1 MKIRTLD
8 DLSNSLSSQ
17 LAWRKKELSE
27 IKYLIESRSIPKH
40 KKNVLIRSSIAMIY
54 AHWEGFLKIAGRYY
68 LEYISSQR
76 LKNSELSKSFLT
88 ISLSSSSRLLENSKK
103 YSTYGSVID
112 FFENDLESR
121 ALIPFKSIIDTESNL
136 SSSVLKE
143 IIWCLNLSYDSFE
156 IKEKLIDEKMLAKRN
171 HIAHGEYLEIES
183 EDIIYLR
190 DEILALM
197 IEFKNQ
203 IENSALTKSFA
214 KRITLPSI
222 TQS

>member
-8 DLSNSLSSQ
+8 DLNRSLSDQ

-27 IKYLIESRSIPKH
+27 IKYLIESGSIPKH
-40 KKNVLIRSSIAMIY
+40 KKNVLIRSAIAMIY
-54 AHWEGFLKIAGRYY
+54 AHWEGFLKLAGRYY

-88 ISLSSSSRLLENSKK
+88 ISLGSYSKILETSTK

-112 FFENDLESR
+112 FFEQELGAKAN
-121 ALIPFKSIIDTESNL
+121 IPFKSVIDTESNL
-136 SSSVLKE
+136 SSSVLRE
-143 IIWCLNLSYDSFE
+143 IIWCLDLSYDNFE

-171 HIAHGEYLEIES
+171 HIAHGEYLEVDSKDVI
-183 EDIIYLR
+183 DLR
-190 DEILALM
+190 NEILALM

-203 IENSALTKSFA
+203 IENSALTKKFI
-214 KRITLPSI
+214 KRNTSNNFV
-222 TQS
+222 